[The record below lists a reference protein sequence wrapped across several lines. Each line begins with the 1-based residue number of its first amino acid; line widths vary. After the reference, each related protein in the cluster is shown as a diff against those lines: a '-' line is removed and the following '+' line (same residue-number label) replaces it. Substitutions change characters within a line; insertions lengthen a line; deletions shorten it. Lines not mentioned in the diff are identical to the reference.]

1 MHQVGGMSTFMTRW
15 KQRMWR
21 PSIKAWV
28 SSPCFISCEIS
39 WANYPLSNLIFFIYK
54 MRIIQIVK
62 NIQID
67 ITNERAL
74 RYSLNFRL
82 HKAGALESSS
92 PETAVRQQSQ
102 RDLLL
107 WLPAKCISEMIIRVD
122 SRLSSHLSY
131 VKTYWV
137 SRPRLLMMSLL
148 QIKIL
153 GNNFYRC
160 VRRIRISYL

>member
-1 MHQVGGMSTFMTRW
+1 MTRW
-15 KQRMWR
+15 RQRMWR
-21 PSIKAWV
+21 PSVQAWV
-28 SSPCFISCEIS
+28 SSPGFISCEIS
-39 WANYPLSNLIFFIYK
+39 WANYPLSNLNFFIYK

-74 RYSLNFRL
+74 KYSLNLRL
-82 HKAGALESSS
+82 HKARALESSS
-92 PETAVRQQSQ
+92 AETAVRKQSQ

-107 WLPAKCISEMIIRVD
+107 WLPAKCISEMIVGVD

-137 SRPRLLMMSLL
+137 TRSRLLMMRLL

-153 GNNFYRC
+153 SNNFYC
-160 VRRIRISYL
+160 YVRRISISYL

>member
-1 MHQVGGMSTFMTRW
+1 MTRW
-15 KQRMWR
+15 RQRMWR
-21 PSIKAWV
+21 PSVQAWV
-28 SSPCFISCEIS
+28 SSPGFISCEIS
-39 WANYPLSNLIFFIYK
+39 WANYPLSNLNFFIYK

-74 RYSLNFRL
+74 KYSLNLRL
-82 HKAGALESSS
+82 HKARALESSS
-92 PETAVRQQSQ
+92 AETAVRKQSQ

-107 WLPAKCISEMIIRVD
+107 WLPAKCISEMIVRVD

-137 SRPRLLMMSLL
+137 TRSRLLMMRLL

-153 GNNFYRC
+153 SNNFYC
-160 VRRIRISYL
+160 YVRRISISYL

>member
-1 MHQVGGMSTFMTRW
+1 MTRW
-15 KQRMWR
+15 RQRMWR
-21 PSIKAWV
+21 PSVQAWV
-28 SSPCFISCEIS
+28 SSPGFISCEIS
-39 WANYPLSNLIFFIYK
+39 WANYPLSNLNFFIYK

-74 RYSLNFRL
+74 KYSLNLRL
-82 HKAGALESSS
+82 HKARALESSS
-92 PETAVRQQSQ
+92 AETAVRKQSQ

-107 WLPAKCISEMIIRVD
+107 WLPAKCISEMLVRVD

-137 SRPRLLMMSLL
+137 TRSRLLMMRLL

-153 GNNFYRC
+153 SNNFYC
-160 VRRIRISYL
+160 YVRRISISYL